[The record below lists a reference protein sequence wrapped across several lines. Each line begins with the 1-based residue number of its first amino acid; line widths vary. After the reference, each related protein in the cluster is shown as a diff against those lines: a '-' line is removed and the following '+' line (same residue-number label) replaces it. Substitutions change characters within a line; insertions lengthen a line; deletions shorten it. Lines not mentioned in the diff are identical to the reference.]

1 MVQFC
6 PECSNLLRKKTED
19 RNAYLV
25 CKCGYQEILDTSIE
39 HESVQKKREALD
51 KNLIIVSNEDKISI
65 HPIVKK
71 ICSKCQH
78 KEAETWNI
86 QIRGAD
92 EPSTHFFRC
101 LKCKYTWREQ

>member
-19 RNAYLV
+19 GNAFLA
-25 CKCGYQEILDTSIE
+25 CKCGYQEILESSVDKK
-39 HESVQKKREALD
+39 SVQKKRDALD
-51 KNLIIVSNEDKISI
+51 ENLIIVSKEDKISI

-71 ICSKCQH
+71 TCPKCKH
-78 KEAETWNI
+78 NEAETWHT
-86 QIRGAD
+86 QIRSSD

-101 LKCKYTWREQ
+101 TKCKYTWREE